1 MASEEDSPGPLGVAR
16 TSLMVARRY
25 LFARS
30 HGYATLINW
39 VSFGGLALG
48 VMTLTVVVSVMNGFD
63 REITGRILSIVPHA
77 VVESPSGEPG
87 QLDALRSVPG
97 VDHAS
102 RFFEG
107 EAMLAAG
114 GTVHFIALAGL
125 DTGGLQDLAAIGD
138 EAKSA
143 LAALPGGIVL
153 GAPLATAKRLD
164 VGDPVT
170 LVVTLPGE
178 AGVRPRVERFELAGT
193 FEIGADPDAG
203 LGIVRHDEIVRR
215 GLTRAG
221 ADGLRL
227 GLADPFEAPT
237 LAPAIAAALGPAAT
251 VRFWT
256 DDYGELFR
264 AVQIEKGI
272 MFALLALIVA
282 IAAFNI
288 VSGQAML
295 VNDKRGDVAMLATM
309 GASRGLLVTVF
320 YLQGFAVGFI
330 GVAVGLLAG
339 VVVALNAGP
348 LASLLDLVGASI
360 IEDTWFSEVPSEV
373 RIADLGVI
381 ALLSLGLSTIA
392 VLAPALRV
400 VGENPATSLH
410 AA

>member
-1 MASEEDSPGPLGVAR
+1 
-16 TSLMVARRY
+16 MVARRY

-77 VVESPSGEPG
+77 VVELPGAEPG
-87 QLDALRSVPG
+87 RVDALRGVPG
-97 VDHAS
+97 VEHVS

-125 DTGGLQDLAAIGD
+125 DEEGLKHLAAIGAD
-138 EAKSA
+138 AMSS
-143 LAALPGGIVL
+143 LANIPGGIVL
-153 GAPLATAKRLD
+153 GTPLAAAKRLD

-170 LVVTLPGE
+170 LVITLPSD
-178 AGVRPRVERFELAGT
+178 AGVRPRVERFELSGT

-203 LGIVRHDEIVRR
+203 LGIVRHGEILRR
-215 GLTRAG
+215 GLTGAG

-227 GLADPFEAPT
+227 SFTDPFEAPT
-237 LAPAIAAALGPAAT
+237 LGPAIGRALGPEAS

-272 MFALLALIVA
+272 MFVLLALIVA

-320 YLQGFAVGFI
+320 YLQGFAVAFI
-330 GVAVGLLAG
+330 GVAVGLLVG
-339 VVVALNAGP
+339 VVVAVNAGAV
-348 LASLLDLVGASI
+348 ASVLDLAGASI

-373 RIADLGVI
+373 RLADLGVI
-381 ALLSLGLSTIA
+381 AGLSLGLSTVA

-400 VGENPATSLH
+400 VGENPATALH
-410 AA
+410 SA

>member
-1 MASEEDSPGPLGVAR
+1 
-16 TSLMVARRY
+16 MVARRY

-77 VVESPSGEPG
+77 VVESPGGEPS

-114 GTVHFIALAGL
+114 GTVHFIGLAGL
-125 DTGGLQDLAAIGD
+125 DTEGLQHLAAIGD

-153 GAPLATAKRLD
+153 GAPLAAAKRLD

-170 LVVTLPGE
+170 LVITLPSE

-227 GLADPFEAPT
+227 GFSDPFETPM
-237 LAPAIAAALGPAAT
+237 LAPAIGTALAPGAT

-320 YLQGFAVGFI
+320 YLQGFAVAFI
-330 GVAVGLLAG
+330 GVAVGLLVG

-373 RIADLGVI
+373 RMADLGVI
-381 ALLSLGLSTIA
+381 ALLSLGLSTVA

-400 VGENPATSLH
+400 VGENPATALH

>member
-1 MASEEDSPGPLGVAR
+1 MADRRAALGVAR

-39 VSFGGLALG
+39 VSFSGLALG

-77 VVESPSGEPG
+77 VVELPGAEPAL
-87 QLDALRSVPG
+87 LDALRHVPG
-97 VDHAS
+97 VEHVS

-114 GTVHFIALAGL
+114 GTVHFVALAGL
-125 DTGGLQDLAAIGD
+125 DAGGLQHLAAVD
-138 EAKSA
+138 DDALSA
-143 LAALPGGIVL
+143 LADTPGGILL
-153 GAPLATAKRLD
+153 GAPLAAAKRLD

-170 LVVTLPGE
+170 LVITLPSD

-215 GLTRAG
+215 GLTGAG

-227 GLADPFEAPT
+227 AFADPFEAPT
-237 LAPAIAAALGPAAT
+237 LAPAIGRALGTGAS

-272 MFALLALIVA
+272 MFVLLALIVA

-320 YLQGFAVGFI
+320 YLQGFAVASM
-330 GVAVGLLAG
+330 GVAVGLLVG
-339 VVVALNAGP
+339 VVVAVNAGAV
-348 LASLLDLVGASI
+348 ASVLDLVGASI

-373 RIADLGVI
+373 RIADLGLI
-381 ALLSLGLSTIA
+381 SLLSLGLSTVA

-400 VGENPATSLH
+400 VGENPATALH

>member
-1 MASEEDSPGPLGVAR
+1 MADRRAALGVAQ
-16 TSLMVARRY
+16 TALMVARRY

-39 VSFGGLALG
+39 VSFAGLALG

-63 REITGRILSIVPHA
+63 REITGRILGIVPHA
-77 VVESPSGEPG
+77 VVELPSAEPAR
-87 QLDALRSVPG
+87 LDALRGVPG
-97 VDHAS
+97 VEHVS

-114 GTVHFIALAGL
+114 GTVHFMALAGL
-125 DTGGLQDLAAIGD
+125 DAGGLQHLAAVD
-138 EAKSA
+138 DDALSA
-143 LAALPGGIVL
+143 LADTPGGIVL
-153 GAPLATAKRLD
+153 GAPLAAAKRID

-170 LVVTLPGE
+170 LVITLPSD

-215 GLTRAG
+215 GLTGAG

-227 GLADPFEAPT
+227 AFADPFEAPM
-237 LAPAIAAALGPAAT
+237 LAPAIGRALGPGAS

-256 DDYGELFR
+256 DHYGELFR

-272 MFALLALIVA
+272 MFVLLALIVA

-320 YLQGFAVGFI
+320 YLQGFAVAFI
-330 GVAVGLLAG
+330 GVAVGLLVG
-339 VVVALNAGP
+339 VVVAVNAGSV
-348 LASLLDLVGASI
+348 ASVLDLVGASI

-381 ALLSLGLSTIA
+381 SLLSLGLSTVA

-400 VGENPATSLH
+400 VGENPATALH

>member
-1 MASEEDSPGPLGVAR
+1 MADRRAALGVAQ
-16 TSLMVARRY
+16 TALMVARRY

-39 VSFGGLALG
+39 VSFAGLALG

-77 VVESPSGEPG
+77 VVELPSAEPAR
-87 QLDALRSVPG
+87 LDALRGVPG
-97 VDHAS
+97 VEHVS

-114 GTVHFIALAGL
+114 GTVHFMALAGL
-125 DTGGLQDLAAIGD
+125 DAGGLQHLAAVD
-138 EAKSA
+138 DDALSA
-143 LAALPGGIVL
+143 LADTPGGIVL
-153 GAPLATAKRLD
+153 GAPLAAAKRID

-170 LVVTLPGE
+170 LVITLPSD

-215 GLTRAG
+215 GLTGAG

-227 GLADPFEAPT
+227 AFADPFEAPM
-237 LAPAIAAALGPAAT
+237 LAPAIGRALGPGAS

-272 MFALLALIVA
+272 MFVLLALIVA

-320 YLQGFAVGFI
+320 YLQGFAVAFI
-330 GVAVGLLAG
+330 GVAVGLLVG
-339 VVVALNAGP
+339 VVVAVNAGSV
-348 LASLLDLVGASI
+348 ASVLDLVGASI

-381 ALLSLGLSTIA
+381 SLLSLGLSTVA

-400 VGENPATSLH
+400 VGENPATALH

>member
-1 MASEEDSPGPLGVAR
+1 MADRRAALGVAQ
-16 TSLMVARRY
+16 TALMVARRY

-39 VSFGGLALG
+39 VSFAGLALG

-63 REITGRILSIVPHA
+63 REITGRILGIVPHA
-77 VVESPSGEPG
+77 VVELPSAEPAR
-87 QLDALRSVPG
+87 LDALRGVPG
-97 VDHAS
+97 VEHVS

-114 GTVHFIALAGL
+114 GTVHFMALAGL
-125 DTGGLQDLAAIGD
+125 DAGGLQHLAAVD
-138 EAKSA
+138 DDALSA
-143 LAALPGGIVL
+143 LADTPGGIVL
-153 GAPLATAKRLD
+153 GAPLAAAKRID

-170 LVVTLPGE
+170 LVITLPSD

-215 GLTRAG
+215 GLTGAG

-227 GLADPFEAPT
+227 AFADPFEAPM
-237 LAPAIAAALGPAAT
+237 LAPAIGRALGPGAS

-272 MFALLALIVA
+272 MFVLLALIVA

-320 YLQGFAVGFI
+320 YLQGFAVAFI
-330 GVAVGLLAG
+330 GVAVGLLVG
-339 VVVALNAGP
+339 VVVAVNAGSV
-348 LASLLDLVGASI
+348 ASVLDLVGASI

-381 ALLSLGLSTIA
+381 SLLSLGLSTVA

-400 VGENPATSLH
+400 VGENPATALH

>member
-1 MASEEDSPGPLGVAR
+1 MADRRAALGVAQ
-16 TSLMVARRY
+16 TALMVARRY

-39 VSFGGLALG
+39 VSFAGLALG

-63 REITGRILSIVPHA
+63 REITGRILGIVPHA
-77 VVESPSGEPG
+77 VVELPGAEPAR
-87 QLDALRSVPG
+87 LDALRDVSG
-97 VDHAS
+97 VEHVS

-114 GTVHFIALAGL
+114 GTVHFMALAGL
-125 DTGGLQDLAAIGD
+125 DAGGLQHLVAIGD
-138 EAKSA
+138 DALSA
-143 LAALPGGIVL
+143 LAETPGGIVL
-153 GAPLATAKRLD
+153 GAPLAAAKRLD

-170 LVVTLPGE
+170 LVITLPSD

-215 GLTRAG
+215 GLTGAG

-227 GLADPFEAPT
+227 AFADPFEAPM
-237 LAPAIAAALGPAAT
+237 LAPAIGRALGPGAS

-272 MFALLALIVA
+272 MFVLLALIVA

-320 YLQGFAVGFI
+320 YLQGFAVAFI
-330 GVAVGLLAG
+330 GVAVGLLVG
-339 VVVALNAGP
+339 VVVAVNAGSV
-348 LASLLDLVGASI
+348 ASVLDLVGASI

-381 ALLSLGLSTIA
+381 SLLSLGLSTVA

-400 VGENPATSLH
+400 VGENPATALH

>member
-1 MASEEDSPGPLGVAR
+1 MASQEDSPGPLGVAR

-39 VSFGGLALG
+39 VSFVGLALG

-77 VVESPSGEPG
+77 VIESPSDEPS
-87 QLDALRSVPG
+87 QLDALRRVPG
-97 VDHAS
+97 VDHVS

-125 DTGGLQDLAAIGD
+125 DAEGLQHLAAIG
-138 EAKSA
+138 EGASSA
-143 LAALPGGIVL
+143 LAALPSGIVL
-153 GAPLATAKRLD
+153 GAPLAAAKRLD

-170 LVVTLPGE
+170 LVITLPGE
-178 AGVRPRVERFELAGT
+178 TGVRPRVERFELAGT

-203 LGIVRHDEIVRR
+203 LGIVRHDEIARR

-227 GLADPFEAPT
+227 GFADPFD
-237 LAPAIAAALGPAAT
+237 APALGAAIATALGPGAT
-251 VRFWT
+251 LRFWT

-320 YLQGFAVGFI
+320 YLQGFAVAFI
-330 GVAVGLLAG
+330 GVAVGLLVG

-348 LASLLDLVGASI
+348 LAALLDLVGASI

-381 ALLSLGLSTIA
+381 ALLSLGLSTVA

-400 VGENPATSLH
+400 VGENPATALH

>member
-1 MASEEDSPGPLGVAR
+1 MAPEASRAALGVAR

-39 VSFGGLALG
+39 VSFAGLALG

-77 VVESPSGEPG
+77 VVELAGAEPG
-87 QLDALRSVPG
+87 RLDTLRDVPG
-97 VDHAS
+97 VEHVS

-125 DTGGLQDLAAIGD
+125 DGEGLRDLAAIGD
-138 EAKSA
+138 DA
-143 LAALPGGIVL
+143 LAGLADIPGGIVL
-153 GAPLATAKRLD
+153 GAPLAAAKRLD

-170 LVVTLPGE
+170 LVITLPSD
-178 AGVRPRVERFELAGT
+178 AGVRPRVERFELVGT

-203 LGIVRHDEIVRR
+203 LGIVRHDEVVRR
-215 GLTRAG
+215 GLTGAG

-227 GLADPFEAPT
+227 GFADPFEAPT
-237 LAPAIAAALGPAAT
+237 LGPSIGKALEPGT
-251 VRFWT
+251 SVRFWT

-272 MFALLALIVA
+272 MFVLLALIVA

-320 YLQGFAVGFI
+320 YLQGFAVAFI
-330 GVAVGLLAG
+330 GVAVGLLVG
-339 VVVALNAGP
+339 VTVAVNAGAA
-348 LASLLDLVGASI
+348 ASVLELVGASI
-360 IEDTWFSEVPSEV
+360 IEDTWFTEVPSEV

-381 ALLSLGLSTIA
+381 ALLSLGLSTVA

-400 VGENPATSLH
+400 VGENPATALH

>member
-1 MASEEDSPGPLGVAR
+1 
-16 TSLMVARRY
+16 MVARRY

-39 VSFGGLALG
+39 VSFAGLALG

-77 VVESPSGEPG
+77 VVESPSGDQSPV
-87 QLDALRSVPG
+87 DALRDVAG
-97 VDHAS
+97 VDHVS

-125 DTGGLQDLAAIGD
+125 DTDGLQHLAAIGD
-138 EAKSA
+138 DAKSA
-143 LAALPGGIVL
+143 LTGIPGGILL
-153 GAPLATAKRLD
+153 GAPLAAAKRLD

-170 LVVTLPGE
+170 LVITLPGE
-178 AGVRPRVERFELAGT
+178 AGVRPRVERFELAST

-227 GLADPFEAPT
+227 ALAEPFNAPT
-237 LAPAIAAALGPAAT
+237 LAPAIRTALGREGT

-320 YLQGFAVGFI
+320 YLQGFAVAFI
-330 GVAVGLLAG
+330 GVAVGLLVG

-381 ALLSLGLSTIA
+381 ALLSLGLSTVA

-400 VGENPATSLH
+400 VGENPATALH
-410 AA
+410 SA